1 MAIISK
7 SHNKIMANLKTI
19 KVGSFVF
26 IPYAQGFKG
35 KVVNMKDGQYH
46 VQLKN
51 IKGRIEVRKYY
62 PETLQDMTKS
72 VNEYLLK

>member
-7 SHNKIMANLKTI
+7 THNKIMANLKTV

-35 KVVNMKDGQYH
+35 KVVNMKNGQYH
-46 VQLKN
+46 VQIKN
-51 IKGRIEVRKYY
+51 SKGLTEVRKYY
-62 PETLQDMTKS
+62 PETVQDMTTNI
-72 VNEYLLK
+72 NEYLLK

>member
-1 MAIISK
+1 MTIVSK
-7 SHNKIMANLKTI
+7 SHNKIMANLKTL
-19 KVGSFVF
+19 KVGSYVF

-46 VQLKN
+46 VQIKN
-51 IKGRIEVRKYY
+51 SKGHTEVRKYY

>member
-7 SHNKIMANLKTI
+7 SHNAIMANLKTI

-35 KVVNMKDGQYH
+35 KVVNMKNGQYY
-46 VQLKN
+46 VQIKN
-51 IKGRIEVRKYY
+51 SKGCIEVRKYY
-62 PETLQDMTKS
+62 PETLQDMTTNI
-72 VNEYLLK
+72 NEYLLK

>member
-1 MAIISK
+1 MTIVSK
-7 SHNKIMANLKTI
+7 SHNKIMANLKTL
-19 KVGSFVF
+19 KVGSYVF
-26 IPYAQGFKG
+26 IPYAEGFKG

-46 VQLKN
+46 VKLKN
-51 IKGRIEVRKYY
+51 SKGRIEVRKYY

>member
-7 SHNKIMANLKTI
+7 SHNTIMANLKTI

-35 KVVNMKDGQYH
+35 KVVNMKNGQYH
-46 VQLKN
+46 VQIKN
-51 IKGRIEVRKYY
+51 SKGRIEVRKYY
-62 PETLQDMTKS
+62 PETLQDMTTNI
-72 VNEYLLK
+72 NEFLLK

>member
-7 SHNKIMANLKTI
+7 FHNAIMANLKTI

-35 KVVNMKDGQYH
+35 KVVNMKNGQYH
-46 VQLKN
+46 VQIKN
-51 IKGRIEVRKYY
+51 SKGRIEVRKYY
-62 PETLQDMTKS
+62 PETLQDMTTNI
-72 VNEYLLK
+72 NEFLLK

>member
-7 SHNKIMANLKTI
+7 THTKIMINLKTV
-19 KVGSFVF
+19 KTGSFVF

-35 KVVNMKDGQYH
+35 KVVNMKDGRYH

-51 IKGRIEVRKYY
+51 KHGRIEIREYL
-62 PETLQDMTKS
+62 PETLQDMTTNINK
-72 VNEYLLK
+72 YLLK

>member
-7 SHNKIMANLKTI
+7 SHDKIMSNLKTV

-35 KVVNMKDGQYH
+35 KVVNMKGDQYH
-46 VQLKN
+46 VQIKN
-51 IKGRIEVRKYY
+51 SKGRIEVRKYY
-62 PETLQDMTKS
+62 PETLQDMTTNI
-72 VNEYLLK
+72 NEYLLK

>member
-1 MAIISK
+1 MTIASK
-7 SHNKIMANLKTI
+7 SHDQIMANLKTI

-35 KVVNMKDGQYH
+35 KVINMKNGQYH

-51 IKGRIEVRKYY
+51 NKGLIEVRKYY
-62 PETLQDMTKS
+62 PETLQDMTTNI
-72 VNEYLLK
+72 NEYLFK

>member
-7 SHNKIMANLKTI
+7 SHNTIMVNLKTV

-35 KVVNMKDGQYH
+35 KVVNMKGGQYY
-46 VQLKN
+46 VQIKN
-51 IKGRIEVRKYY
+51 SKGRIEVRKYY
-62 PETLQDMTKS
+62 PETLQDMTTN

>member
-7 SHNKIMANLKTI
+7 SHDKIMVNLKTV

-35 KVVNMKDGQYH
+35 KVVNMKGGQYH
-46 VQLKN
+46 VQIKN
-51 IKGRIEVRKYY
+51 SKGRIEVRKYY
-62 PETLQDMTKS
+62 PETLQDMTTDI
-72 VNEYLLK
+72 NEYLLK